1 MKRGIGG
8 VHHSVSAKYLQ
19 TYLDEYAF
27 RYDRRGMYGMVFKEI
42 LGEVSKQ
49 AVLIPASAN
58 LRRTHGN
65 AGASSLQRPWPGEE
79 VSLANSRR
87 VGR

>member
-1 MKRGIGG
+1 MSTPTLSKVSGVLVKRGIGG

-49 AVLIPASAN
+49 AV
-58 LRRTHGN
+58 
-65 AGASSLQRPWPGEE
+65 
-79 VSLANSRR
+79 
-87 VGR
+87 